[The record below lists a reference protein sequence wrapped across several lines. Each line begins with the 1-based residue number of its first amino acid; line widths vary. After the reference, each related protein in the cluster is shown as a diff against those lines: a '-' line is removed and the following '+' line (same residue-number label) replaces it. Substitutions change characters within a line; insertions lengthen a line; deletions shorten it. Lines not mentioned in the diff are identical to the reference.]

1 MKKEKTICPQGK
13 PKQKDKFRRQER
25 KIHEELGRRVKGETG
40 IRKERGQGSTNCKD
54 ILEILSNG
62 YT

>member
-1 MKKEKTICPQGK
+1 MKKEKTIGPQGK

-25 KIHEELGRRVKGETG
+25 KIHEELGRRGKGETG

-54 ILEILSNG
+54 IL
-62 YT
+62 

>member
-25 KIHEELGRRVKGETG
+25 KIHEELGRRGKGEPG
-40 IRKERGQGSTNCKD
+40 IRKERGDKAVQIVRIFYSPG
-54 ILEILSNG
+54 
-62 YT
+62 

>member
-13 PKQKDKFRRQER
+13 HKQKDKFRRQER
-25 KIHEELGRRVKGETG
+25 KIHEELGRRGKGETG

-54 ILEILSNG
+54 IL
-62 YT
+62 